1 MNINHMASYLP
12 SYKLLNDLN
21 KITNLHFTI
30 HILKNMLVELS
41 ANNYAT
47 FDGFTN
53 RIDVI
58 FNASTTYNDKTL
70 IWIMFQN

>member
-1 MNINHMASYLP
+1 M
-12 SYKLLNDLN
+12 DF
-21 KITNLHFTI
+21 HFTI
-30 HILKNMLVELS
+30 HIKIYMLIELR

-47 FDGFTN
+47 FDGFMN

>member
-1 MNINHMASYLP
+1 
-12 SYKLLNDLN
+12 
-21 KITNLHFTI
+21 
-30 HILKNMLVELS
+30 MLVELH

-58 FNASTTYNDKTL
+58 FNSSTTYNDKTL
-70 IWIMFQN
+70 KWIMFQNYH